1 MLIFLHSTKV
11 SVCDCVGLHFLQK
24 LAFLLFVIST
34 EPLWRETD
42 WEWSALMILWES
54 TWLMLA
60 QQRVCEQTSLP
71 PFPTHATLLP
81 PSQRLGGNIQ
91 SQCVL
96 ISVVLAVVCH
106 ISVWQWVSLKW
117 VILAQLTAQCSGED
131 VPAHCADR
139 ASSEHRDRH
148 KVETSTCTPAQTK
161 YWGQHNSFYTH
172 IL

>member
-1 MLIFLHSTKV
+1 MISSNDFMRV
-11 SVCDCVGLHFLQK
+11 YMINVGTAACLRTN
-24 LAFLLFVIST
+24 LA
-34 EPLWRETD
+34 R
-42 WEWSALMILWES
+42 
-54 TWLMLA
+54 
-60 QQRVCEQTSLP
+60 SLSLTP
-71 PFPTHATLLP
+71 HFPTHATLPP
-81 PSQRLGGNIQ
+81 PSQRLRGNIQ

-106 ISVWQWVSLKW
+106 ISVRQWVSLKW